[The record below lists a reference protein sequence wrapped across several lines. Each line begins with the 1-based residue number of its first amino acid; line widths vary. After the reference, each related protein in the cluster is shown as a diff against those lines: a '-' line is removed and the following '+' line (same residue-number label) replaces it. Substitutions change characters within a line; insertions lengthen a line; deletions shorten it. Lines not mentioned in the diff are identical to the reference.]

1 MIWMLPREYS
11 TRLYMIAVLNNDRYD
26 SLRLRL
32 AMYKGLGFEPIVDR
46 DGQMSKIL
54 VRECQ
59 QSML

>member
-1 MIWMLPREYS
+1 MLPREYS

-32 AMYKGLGFEPIVDR
+32 SMYKGLGFEPIVDR

>member
-1 MIWMLPREYS
+1 MLPREYS
-11 TRLYMIAVLNNDRYD
+11 TRLYMIAVLNSDLYD
-26 SLRLRL
+26 CLRLRL

-54 VRECQ
+54 VRECP

>member
-1 MIWMLPREYS
+1 MLPREYS